1 MTMAANAVTAI
12 FHGVKEFK
20 AVTEEIELNVQKATL
35 AALRVNQNKLKTAVR
50 RNLRGAPRWT
60 QRGANRITGARGN
73 YQVPGTTGQTNM
85 PRSGGPGKMTGVLY
99 AGVGAA
105 KPVVIANNWVGGV
118 GIGAN
123 PNNVKKKPLE
133 AKFPYFRPAVE
144 AVTPTM
150 LANYE
155 KGWEAAVSRMGGI
168 F

>member
-1 MTMAANAVTAI
+1 MATAITAI

-20 AVTEEIELNVQKATL
+20 AVTEEIEGRVDKATL

-50 RNLRGAPRWT
+50 KNLRGQPRWT
-60 QRGANRITGARGN
+60 QKGNNKITGKN
-73 YQVPGTTGQTNM
+73 YQVPGTTGQHNS
-85 PRSGGPGKMTGVLY
+85 PRSGAPGKMTGVLY
-99 AGVGAA
+99 AGVGSA
-105 KPVVIANNWVGGV
+105 KPRLVGNTWVGGV

-144 AVTPTM
+144 AVEPTM

-155 KGWEAAVSRMGGI
+155 KGWDAAISRMGGI
-168 F
+168 L